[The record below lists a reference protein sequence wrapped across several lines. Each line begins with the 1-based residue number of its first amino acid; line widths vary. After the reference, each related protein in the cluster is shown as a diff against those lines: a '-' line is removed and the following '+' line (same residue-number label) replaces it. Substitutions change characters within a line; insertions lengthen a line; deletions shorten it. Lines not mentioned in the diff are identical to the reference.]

1 MMVIDPK
8 YDIGETVYLKTD
20 KEQELRIVFAYIVYR
35 NEIVYQLACGVSIS
49 NHYEFEVSREKD
61 VIAATTN

>member
-20 KEQELRIVFAYIVYR
+20 KEQEARIVFAYRVFR
-35 NEIVYQLACGVSIS
+35 NEISYQLACGVSNS
-49 NHYEFEVSREKD
+49 DHYEFELSREKD